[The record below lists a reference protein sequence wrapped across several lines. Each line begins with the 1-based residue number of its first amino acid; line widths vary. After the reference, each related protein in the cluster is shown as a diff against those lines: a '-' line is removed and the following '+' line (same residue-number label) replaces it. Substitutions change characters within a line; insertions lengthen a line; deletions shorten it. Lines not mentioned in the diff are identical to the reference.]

1 MAAMNDKI
9 LFVDDEPSVLEGY
22 KRLLGRDV
30 HADTAIGG
38 ELGLAAIAET
48 GPYAVVVS
56 DMRMPQMDGAQFLAK
71 VRDLSPTTVRLALTG
86 YVDIDTAMAAVN
98 EGNIF
103 RFLTKPCS
111 RENLVKAIDAALV
124 QYHLL
129 IAEKELLERTLR
141 ESVSVLT
148 EVLSFSNPAAFSRAM
163 RLRRFA
169 QHVTGKLKKTST
181 WQFEI
186 AAMLSQLGCVTL
198 APELVNAAYSGD
210 QLSAEDQS
218 KFDAHPAF
226 AWEMVS
232 RIPRLEAVAQ
242 MIACQNKPQ
251 FQVRARSEEEKQ
263 EIEFG
268 IQLLQA
274 GVMFEKYLS
283 RGLNPMEAARGVRAA
298 LKTCD
303 EAILRCLDDLVPSM
317 PMHARDCAIADLAVG
332 MTLQQDVFN
341 DVGMLVVAKGQEL
354 TNQWIERLKGLSR
367 LGVIGRRATVLI
379 PASQSESSIQLDRCT
394 AAVAVL
400 AANR

>member
-1 MAAMNDKI
+1 MNEKI

-30 HADTAIGG
+30 QADTAIGG

-48 GPYAVVVS
+48 GPYAVVIS

-71 VRDLSPTTVRLALTG
+71 VRDLSPGTVRLALTG
-86 YVDIDTAMAAVN
+86 YVDIDTAMSAVN

-111 RENLVKAIDAALV
+111 KENLVKAIDAGLV
-124 QYHLL
+124 QYRLVN
-129 IAEKELLERTLR
+129 AEKELLERTLR
-141 ESVSVLT
+141 GSVSVLT
-148 EVLSFSNPAAFSRAM
+148 EVLSFSNPAAFGRAM
-163 RLRRFA
+163 RLHRFVL
-169 QHVTGKLKKTST
+169 HVAKKLGMKST

-198 APELVNAAYSGD
+198 PPDLVNAAYSGE
-210 QLSAEDQS
+210 QLSPEDQN

-242 MIACQNKPQ
+242 MIANQNKPRPL
-251 FQVRARSEEEKQ
+251 VRARNEEDKK

-268 IQLLQA
+268 IQLLRV
-274 GVMFEKYLS
+274 GVTFERLLG
-283 RGLNPMEAARGVRAA
+283 RGLSPTASAKGVRTI
-298 LKTCD
+298 LKDCD
-303 EAILRCLDDLVPSM
+303 SAILQCLDDLAPTM
-317 PMHARDCAIADLAVG
+317 PMDVRECAVTELAVG
-332 MTLQQDVFN
+332 MTLQQNLTN

-354 TNQWIERLKGLSR
+354 TYQWVERLKGLSR
-367 LGVIGRRATVLI
+367 LGVIGRKVTVLM
-379 PASQSESSIQLDRCT
+379 PHSETD
-394 AAVAVL
+394 
-400 AANR
+400 